1 MAVDT
6 QPIDV
11 DNVSDEQRFFGGDPV
26 WWLLLLLVSVPV
38 MLYGLAQAPQISG
51 FVFLSV
57 GGILAGIAF
66 TQLVM
71 RLPYVTKRFAMS
83 LLIVIVVAGVIAG
96 VAMAYNATLPVIQA
110 RPDTMYKP
118 PISGG

>member
-6 QPIDV
+6 QPIEV

-38 MLYGLAQAPQISG
+38 MLYGLSQAPQISG
-51 FVFLSV
+51 FVFLSI
-57 GGILAGIAF
+57 GGILAGVAF
-66 TQLVM
+66 TQLMM
-71 RLPYVTKRFAMS
+71 RLPYVTRRFAMS
-83 LLIVIVVAGVIAG
+83 LLIVVVVSAVIG
-96 VAMAYNATLPVIQA
+96 GIAMAYSATLPVPSA

>member
-1 MAVDT
+1 MAVET
-6 QPIDV
+6 QPLEVDDV
-11 DNVSDEQRFFGGDPV
+11 HNEQRFFGGDPA

-38 MLYGLAQAPQISG
+38 MLYGLSQAPQISG
-51 FVFLSV
+51 FVFLSI

-66 TQLVM
+66 TQLMM
-71 RLPYVTKRFAMS
+71 RLPYVTRRFAMS
-83 LLIVIVVAGVIAG
+83 LLIVVVVSAVIG
-96 VAMAYNATLPVIQA
+96 GIAMAYSATLPVPSA